1 MTETTLNESNWK
13 EEVINSNTPVIIDFW
28 AEWCM
33 PCRMITPMVKK
44 ISNEYEGKIKVGELN
59 VDENPSIA
67 GKYGIMGIPTLLFF
81 KNGSLVE
88 KIVGVVPK
96 RVIEEKVKIILD
108 E

>member
-1 MTETTLNESNWK
+1 MAEITLNESNWE

-33 PCRMITPMVKK
+33 PCRMISPIVEK
-44 ISNEYEGKIKVGELN
+44 ISNEYEDRIKVGKLN

-67 GKYGIMGIPTLLFF
+67 GKYQIMGIPTLLFF

-96 RVIEEKVKIILD
+96 RVIEEKVKTILD